1 MGQALA
7 KPDFDRAAYFE
18 WEAGRDDK
26 HEYLAGEVFAM
37 VGARQEH
44 VVVAG
49 ALFARLR
56 EHLRGTRCR
65 AYVSDMKLPRMG
77 HVVFLRS
84 PHAHARVAAADA
96 VFYPDVMVSCDE
108 DDRRASLAL
117 HAPCLVV
124 EVLSESTAAGDRGP
138 KFAAYRLIPT
148 LQDYLLVD
156 IDARRLELYTRH
168 SEGWLLRESTPAQ
181 PWAELGSIG
190 LRLTLAEAFG
200 DLDEAPAQA
209 AAAAARP

>member
-49 ALFARLR
+49 AMFARFR

-65 AYVSDMKLPRMG
+65 AYVSDMKLEI
-77 HVVFLRS
+77 
-84 PHAHARVAAADA
+84 AAADA
-96 VFYPDVMVSCDE
+96 VFYPDVMVSCD
-108 DDRRASLAL
+108 DADRRA
-117 HAPCLVV
+117 
-124 EVLSESTAAGDRGP
+124 
-138 KFAAYRLIPT
+138 KFAAYRAIERLR
-148 LQDYLLVD
+148 DYLLVD
-156 IDARRLELYTRH
+156 IDARRLELYTRQ
-168 SEGWLLRESTPAQ
+168 SDGWLMRETTPAQ
-181 PWAELGSIG
+181 PWVELGSIG
-190 LRLTLAEAFG
+190 LKLTRDDAFG
-200 DLDEAPAQA
+200 DLDDAPAQPPPQP
-209 AAAAARP
+209 RGGRCSN

>member
-49 ALFARLR
+49 AMFARFR

-65 AYVSDMKLPRMG
+65 AYVSAMKLEI
-77 HVVFLRS
+77 
-84 PHAHARVAAADA
+84 AAAA
-96 VFYPDVMVSCDE
+96 VFYPDVMVSCDD

-117 HAPCLVV
+117 HSPCLVV
-124 EVLSESTAAGDRGP
+124 EVLSDSTAAADRGA
-138 KFAAYRLIPT
+138 KFAAYRAIAGLR
-148 LQDYLLVD
+148 DYLLVD
-156 IDARRLELYTRH
+156 IDARRLELYTRQ
-168 SEGWLLRESTPAQ
+168 SEGWLLRETTSAQ
-181 PWAELGSIG
+181 PWVELGSIG
-190 LRLTLAEAFG
+190 LKLTRDDAFG
-200 DLDEAPAQA
+200 DLDDAPAQPPPQP
-209 AAAAARP
+209 RGG

>member
-7 KPDFDRAAYFE
+7 KPAFDRAACFE
-18 WEAGRDDK
+18 WETGRDDK
-26 HEYLAGEVFAM
+26 HEYLAGELLAT

-56 EHLRGTRCR
+56 EHLRGTRWR
-65 AYVSDMKLPRMG
+65 VYISGMKLEID
-77 HVVFLRS
+77 
-84 PHAHARVAAADA
+84 AADA

-138 KFAAYRLIPT
+138 KFAAYRLIPA
-148 LQDYLLVD
+148 LRDYLLVD

-168 SEGWLLRESTPAQ
+168 SEAAQRRDGLHRLHAATSTGMRNVMEVIRPVLLDPS
-181 PWAELGSIG
+181 LGACTEHGASS
-190 LRLTLAEAFG
+190 
-200 DLDEAPAQA
+200 
-209 AAAAARP
+209 

>member
-65 AYVSDMKLPRMG
+65 AYVSDMKLE
-77 HVVFLRS
+77 
-84 PHAHARVAAADA
+84 VAAADA